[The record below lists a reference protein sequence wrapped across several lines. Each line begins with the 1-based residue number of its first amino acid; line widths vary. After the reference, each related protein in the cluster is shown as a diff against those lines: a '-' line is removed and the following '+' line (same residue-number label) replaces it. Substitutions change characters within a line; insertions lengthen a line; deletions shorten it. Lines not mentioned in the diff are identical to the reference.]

1 GASLRRTS
9 RKAVR
14 VEGECV
20 RQFGT
25 NLFAKVTVEFE
36 AHQGAESIVVVN
48 RLLPD
53 VLPPLFIAAAERGIR
68 GALLSGELGFPVMNV
83 KATLLD
89 AQMDPQ
95 ASNEASFEAA
105 GADAVHRAMRDNIVL
120 LEPVMRV
127 EVTVPEEF
135 LGPVQSDLL
144 ARRSEIDEIIFRG
157 KLRMIEA
164 RVPLAQMFD
173 YAEKVRSL
181 SQGRASWTMEPH
193 AYAPAPDDVLHALL
207 HPEEYY

>member
-48 RLLPD
+48 RLDPE
-53 VLPPLFIAAAERGIR
+53 VLPPLFIAAAERGVR

-89 AQMDPQ
+89 AQMDLQ
-95 ASNEASFEAA
+95 ASKKAAFEAR
-105 GADAVHRAMRDNIVL
+105 GADAVHGAMRDNIIL
-120 LEPVMRV
+120 LEPVMQA

-144 ARRSEIDEIIFRG
+144 ARRAEIDDIIYRG

-164 RVPLAQMFD
+164 RVPLREMFD
-173 YAEKVRSL
+173 YAAEVRSL
-181 SQGRASWTMEPH
+181 SQGRASW
-193 AYAPAPDDVLHALL
+193 
-207 HPEEYY
+207 